1 MTFIAALKLY
11 YFRKVKEALRNP
23 AYVSMTVGVPLMY
36 LVFFAPLLKNL
47 AGGPGFPADNVLNTF
62 MPGLLCILSVFGG
75 LFVGFGLVDEIRQ
88 GIIERF
94 RVTPTSRLAIL
105 LGPVLRDV
113 TALLIQ
119 AVILTVITIPFGLKV
134 HWGGL
139 AVLLVLLGMTTALF
153 ASFSYTLALK
163 LRSEDAIAPIL
174 QGISMPVLLL
184 AGFLLPM
191 SLAPGWLQVVAH
203 FDPVYY
209 TVEAGRALI
218 NGDFD
223 ARMLT
228 QAFAVIT
235 PLMMLVFLWAARAYR
250 RVVA

>member
-1 MTFIAALKLY
+1 MTFLSALQLY
-11 YFRKVKEALRNP
+11 YVRKIKEALRNR
-23 AYVSMTVGVPLMY
+23 AYVGMTLGIPLMY

-47 AGGPGFPADNVLNTF
+47 VGGFGFPSGNVLDMF
-62 MPGLLCILSVFGG
+62 MPGLLCILAVFGG
-75 LFVGFGLVDEIRQ
+75 LFVGFGLVDEIRS

-119 AVILTVITIPFGLKV
+119 AVIMTLIMIPFGLQV
-134 HWGGL
+134 HWGGFV
-139 AVLLVLLGMTTALF
+139 VLLVLMGMTTALF

-174 QGISMPVLLL
+174 QGISLPILLL

-203 FDPVYY
+203 IDPVYY
-209 TVEAGRALI
+209 AVEAGRALI
-218 NGDFD
+218 NGDFH
-223 ARMLT
+223 AAAIW

-235 PLMMLVFLWAARAYR
+235 PLMMIVFLWAARSYR
-250 RVVA
+250 KVVA

>member
-1 MTFIAALKLY
+1 M
-11 YFRKVKEALRNP
+11 RNP

-36 LVFFAPLLKNL
+36 LIFFAPLLKNL
-47 AGGPGFPADNVLNTF
+47 AGAPGFMEGNVLNTF

-113 TALLIQ
+113 TALLVQ
-119 AVILTVITIPFGLKV
+119 ALILTLITMPFGLKV

-139 AVLLVLLGMTTALF
+139 LILLVLLGMTTALF

-163 LRSEDAIAPIL
+163 LKSEDAIAPIL

-191 SLAPGWLQVVAH
+191 SLAPDWLQVVAH

-218 NGDFD
+218 NGDFSTS
-223 ARMLT
+223 AIW

-235 PLMMLVFLWAARAYR
+235 PLMLVVFLWAARSYR
-250 RVVA
+250 KVVA